1 MPGKTDDLWLGVLG
15 PLLVRRAGQVLDVG
29 PPKRRALALRLLLE
43 DGRAVSTDRLCED
56 LWPGKSP
63 TRAVPSLHSHISR
76 LRAVLEPERPAHGK
90 AGVLI
95 RETRGY
101 ALRVPSDALD
111 SVRFEQA
118 VARAGRLLAD
128 GASRRACREIESALS
143 LWRGAPLE
151 DAQDYLFAARQT
163 ARLNTARVAAEELHI
178 CALVQDEDLHRAVGE
193 AEALIV
199 RHPLREITWAL
210 LMCALYLT
218 GRHADALSRFE
229 ELRKSLAE
237 ELGLRPSPGLS
248 ALQEAILRHDL
259 AFVRRMARSV
269 LVPGYDQDTSP
280 GSVDAADPA
289 VRIRRPPPDP
299 PTGNTSTTS
308 TRDTAHTINAIGGLL
323 RASPLVSQ
331 PTLRPAQ
338 LPPES
343 PLFTGRR
350 RELESL
356 HAALRDTQQKWTAP
370 PVILVGG
377 VPGVGKTTLALR
389 FAHQVAGRFPDGQL
403 FADLRGFNAGGT
415 ARDTAE
421 VLQEFLTSL
430 GTPPSAIPASVSHRT
445 ALLRTILAR
454 RRVLLFLDNARD
466 EEQVRP
472 LLPGTPSCMAVVTSR
487 NELHGLLATE
497 GARSFTLP
505 VPPVEEGRAILT
517 RRLGATRVEA
527 DPEATEEIV
536 RLCAGLPLAL
546 AIAAARATLH
556 PEFPLRALAEE
567 MRASEGS
574 LDAFSGTGDSSD
586 VRAVF
591 SWTYRALSPQAARL
605 FRLLALHPGP
615 DISTAAAASLAG
627 LPVSQTRAALT
638 ELTRTRMLA
647 EDSVGR
653 FALHDLLRVY
663 AGELVREQETPS
675 AQTAALLRTYD
686 HYLDAA
692 HTGAPSLCH
701 IPVSPGPPS
710 TAGTV
715 PERQA
720 GTRETL
726 RWFEAEEH
734 VLHALLRQAARDG
747 FHHHA
752 CRLAWWLQGYLD
764 AGGRSAEAVA
774 VLSVALDAARAAGD
788 AREQARLHRA
798 LAGCLGRTGRYRE
811 GLAHLDRAADL
822 LEHVDDYLEH
832 AWLHLSF
839 GALLHA
845 TGRDDAAL
853 HRGVEA
859 LHMARE
865 HGDLVTE
872 ADACNSVG
880 WTLSVLGRP
889 REALAYCRRSVA
901 GFRRAGVTQR
911 EAYAWDSLGHA
922 LHRLGRHRWAVGCYR
937 TALRLLRACGDTY
950 TPVGTLVR
958 LGDAGRAAG
967 DATCARLAWE
977 RALALAEKQ
986 PDAHPLDE
994 IRDRVRSLAA
1004 TGRTGD

>member
-1 MPGKTDDLWLGVLG
+1 MPGTTDDLWLGVLG
-15 PLLVRRAGQVLDVG
+15 PLLVQRAGQVLDVG
-29 PPKRRALALRLLLE
+29 PPKRRAPALRLLLE
-43 DGRAVSTDRLCED
+43 DGRAVSADRLCED
-56 LWPGKSP
+56 LWPGRSP
-63 TRAVPSLHSHISR
+63 TRAVQSLHSHISR
-76 LRAVLEPERPAHGK
+76 LRAVLEPGRPAHGK
-90 AGVLI
+90 AGILV

-128 GASRRACREIESALS
+128 GRSRRACREIESALS

-151 DAQDYLFAARQT
+151 DAQDYLFAARQA
-163 ARLNTARVAAEELHI
+163 ARLSTARVAAEELHI

-259 AFVRRMARSV
+259 EFVRRMARSV
-269 LVPGYDQDTSP
+269 LTPGLDHDP
-280 GSVDAADPA
+280 AAAADPA
-289 VRIRRPPPDP
+289 FRIRRTPPGTSGDNAASV
-299 PTGNTSTTS
+299 TGADSRPSIRTV
-308 TRDTAHTINAIGGLL
+308 AAPAAVGGLL
-323 RASPLVSQ
+323 RSSPLVFQ

-350 RELESL
+350 GELESM

-377 VPGVGKTTLALR
+377 APGVGKTTLALR

-403 FADLRGFNAGGT
+403 FADLRGFADSGT

-430 GTPPSAIPASVSHRT
+430 GTSLSAVPASVSHRT
-445 ALLRTILAR
+445 ALLRTVLAR

-472 LLPGTPSCMAVVTSR
+472 LLPSTPDCMAVVTSR
-487 NELHGLLATE
+487 SELHGLLAAE
-497 GARSFTLP
+497 GARSITLH

-517 RRLGATRVEA
+517 RRLGAARVGA
-527 DPEATEEIV
+527 DPEAAEDIV

-546 AIAAARATLH
+546 AVAAARATLH
-556 PEFPLRALAEE
+556 PEFTLRALAEE
-567 MRASEGS
+567 LRAGERT
-574 LDAFSGTGDSSD
+574 LDAFSGTGDSGD

-591 SWTYRALSPQAARL
+591 SWTYRALSPRAARL

-615 DISTAAAASLAG
+615 DISTAAAASLAD
-627 LPVSQTRAALT
+627 LPVPQTRAALT

-647 EDSVGR
+647 ESSVGR
-653 FALHDLLRVY
+653 FALRDLLRVY

-675 AQTAALLRTYD
+675 ARTAVLLRVYD

-692 HTGAPSLCH
+692 RTGAPSPCRV
-701 IPVSPGPPS
+701 PAGPDPPS
-710 TAGTV
+710 TAKTV
-715 PERQA
+715 PERPA
-720 GTRETL
+720 GTQGTL
-726 RWFEAEEH
+726 RWFAAEEQ

-747 FHHHA
+747 FHRHA

-764 AGGRSAEAVA
+764 ADGRSADAVA
-774 VLSVALDAARAAGD
+774 VLGVALDAARAAGD
-788 AREQARLHRA
+788 ARR
-798 LAGCLGRTGRYRE
+798 GCTGRS
-811 GLAHLDRAADL
+811 RAAWAGP
-822 LEHVDDYLEH
+822 E
-832 AWLHLSF
+832 
-839 GALLHA
+839 GAGRVSTIS
-845 TGRDDAAL
+845 TGRPTCWSTWTTTWST
-853 HRGVEA
+853 RGCTC
-859 LHMARE
+859 R
-865 HGDLVTE
+865 
-872 ADACNSVG
+872 S
-880 WTLSVLGRP
+880 GRCCTP
-889 REALAYCRRSVA
+889 Q
-901 GFRRAGVTQR
+901 GVTAPR
-911 EAYAWDSLGHA
+911 STGAS
-922 LHRLGRHRWAVGCYR
+922 RHCTWRGSTVTW
-937 TALRLLRACGDTY
+937 
-950 TPVGTLVR
+950 
-958 LGDAGRAAG
+958 
-967 DATCARLAWE
+967 
-977 RALALAEKQ
+977 
-986 PDAHPLDE
+986 
-994 IRDRVRSLAA
+994 
-1004 TGRTGD
+1004 